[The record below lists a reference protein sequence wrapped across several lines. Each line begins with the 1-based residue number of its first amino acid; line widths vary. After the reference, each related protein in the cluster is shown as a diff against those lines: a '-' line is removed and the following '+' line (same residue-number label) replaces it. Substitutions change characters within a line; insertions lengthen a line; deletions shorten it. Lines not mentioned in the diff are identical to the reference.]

1 MWIQIIYKYACLINI
16 PSKHIYFIVLK
27 HKWVI
32 RLLWGR
38 RHFIMDWGYCV
49 ARTHKGTTIMGP
61 ASHVRMLRTRVLFSI
76 MGFELPCSISRTGY
90 CEEGDISQ
98 WIGYCV
104 RHKRTHMGTPIINSH
119 GGQASSFAFHNGI

>member
-1 MWIQIIYKYACLINI
+1 MGKKTFHNGLG
-16 PSKHIYFIVLK
+16 IVLPG
-27 HKWVI
+27 HT
-32 RLLWGR
+32 RGR
-38 RHFIMDWGYCV
+38 SSS
-49 ARTHKGTTIMGP
+49 TIMGP

-104 RHKRTHMGTPIINSH
+104 RHMGTPIINSH